1 MTEPAFNSE
10 PVQSRDYGDSAVFP
24 LIWEDLPKTIFPGI
38 EATETASF
46 QGRLP
51 YLHGSLKRALDITLV
66 LLAAPLAVTLVG
78 LAALAIKFS
87 SRGPVFFVQERLG
100 HHGVPFYCYKLR
112 TMIEDAEK
120 GDPRWAMDDDPR
132 VTWVG
137 RFLRRTRLDE
147 LPQLFNIWRGEMSFV
162 GPRPI
167 RRHFARML
175 TVKER
180 RYSVRFLAKPG
191 LTGWDQVHNGYPNTM
206 TGQLHK
212 FRYDLYYLTNS
223 SFWLDLVILGK
234 TLGVV
239 LRRNGQ

>member
-1 MTEPAFNSE
+1 MTEPALNSE
-10 PVQSRDYGDSAVFP
+10 PVQSRDYGDSAFLGSISV
-24 LIWEDLPKTIFPGI
+24 DLPRGGLPG
-38 EATETASF
+38 EEERETTSF
-46 QGRLP
+46 QRNLL
-51 YLHGSLKRALDITLV
+51 YLHGPWKRFLDILLV
-66 LLAAPLAVTLVG
+66 LISAPVAAVLVG

-100 HHGVPFYCYKLR
+100 HHGVPFRCYKLR
-112 TMIEDAEK
+112 TMVDDAEK
-120 GDPRWAMDDDPR
+120 GAPRWATDDDPR
-132 VTWVG
+132 VTRVG
-137 RFLRRTRLDE
+137 RFLRQTRLDE
-147 LPQLFNIWRGEMSFV
+147 IPQLFNIWRGDMSFV

-175 TVKER
+175 TAKEHQ
-180 RYSVRFLAKPG
+180 YSVRFLAKPG

-239 LRRNGQ
+239 LKRNGQ